1 MKEILSILF
10 NLLLFTKII
19 TIDVMKFGE
28 TKKSS
33 LGYIIFNSTNIKE
46 GENIKFKI
54 KAYSFIQ
61 NKISYYYFDNLEN
74 IDIIN
79 IDNIN
84 LYYKNFTNNNSSKE
98 AQFEVNNFIIYKSSR
113 EYAIYEGKYLK
124 IFYYTNDSYAEIT
137 SIKEEET
144 KNEEKKEEDKK
155 KNQKIYLLFLL
166 ILLGLLYWIYDYKK
180 KKKKQIKKLEK
191 EKEKQSQDLH
201 LMELEINKK
210 NDAFEAIKNENERLE
225 NKANKME
232 AERKELEKAE
242 EERKKQEENERK
254 KFLNYIEK
262 TKKKFP
268 YVEDMVIIKEG
279 KVNINE
285 LISLIIQSGDQS
297 IQCIVI
303 CKKTEIFNNVINKVF
318 EKNPVFKNYSN
329 YFLCNGSIVYEY
341 KSLEENKI
349 KDEDAILLYK
359 KEDDE

>member
-137 SIKEEET
+137 SVKEEET

-155 KNQKIYLLFLL
+155 RTKKYIYYFYLYYLDLF
-166 ILLGLLYWIYDYKK
+166 IGFMT
-180 KKKKQIKKLEK
+180 IK
-191 EKEKQSQDLH
+191 
-201 LMELEINKK
+201 
-210 NDAFEAIKNENERLE
+210 
-225 NKANKME
+225 
-232 AERKELEKAE
+232 
-242 EERKKQEENERK
+242 RKKR
-254 KFLNYIEK
+254 
-262 TKKKFP
+262 
-268 YVEDMVIIKEG
+268 
-279 KVNINE
+279 
-285 LISLIIQSGDQS
+285 
-297 IQCIVI
+297 
-303 CKKTEIFNNVINKVF
+303 NKL
-318 EKNPVFKNYSN
+318 KN
-329 YFLCNGSIVYEY
+329 
-341 KSLEENKI
+341 
-349 KDEDAILLYK
+349 
-359 KEDDE
+359 